1 MVTVIGKRELFET
14 LNKVGIRRYF
24 LQKEHHVER
33 FIKGKIGGVILQGI
47 CYFDNGDGIK
57 ASIFIT
63 PSGRILCKDENV
75 IPSSIFHVDSYKPRI
90 SNLDDDI
97 EDSAIELLVI
107 KSNVNSAK
115 DYDNIIKT
123 LGYKHVSN
131 VNEIINGGNEYLI
144 KEYIN

>member
-1 MVTVIGKRELFET
+1 MVTVIGKRDLFET
-14 LNKVGIRRYF
+14 LNRVGIRRYF
-24 LQKEHHVER
+24 STEEHYGER
-33 FIKGKIGGVILQGI
+33 FIEGKIGGIVLQGI
-47 CYFDNGDGIK
+47 CYLDNGDGIK
-57 ASIFIT
+57 ASILIT

-75 IPSSIFHVDSYKPRI
+75 IPSSIFYVDSDKPRI
-90 SNLDDDI
+90 SNLDDD
-97 EDSAIELLVI
+97 SVIELLVI
-107 KSNVNSAK
+107 KSDMNNAK